1 MLLIILAVLGGLALF
16 VTIVAIIVMM
26 LLLIQSIRDQR
37 DTLTLQKI
45 NTTRTDGMEK
55 LLLIIH
61 TMLTAEIAQANDGDG
76 IIDPSTVLGG
86 LNIGHHHGK
95 FVTED
100 GRHEADTFEK
110 LIRKISADPRYR
122 VAKDEDVEKLREQ
135 FENHSRELGEGEE
148 EEGEDE
154 EDEKWKEG
162 DSEKNGS

>member
-16 VTIVAIIVMM
+16 VTVIAIIVMM
-26 LLLIQSIRDQR
+26 LLMIQSIRDQR

-45 NTTRTDGMEK
+45 NTTRADGIEK

-61 TMLTAEIAQANDGDG
+61 TMLTAEIAQANAG
-76 IIDPSTVLGG
+76 IMDPSTILGG

-110 LIRKISADPRYR
+110 LIRKISDDPRYR

-135 FENHSRELGEGEE
+135 FENHSRELGEGED